1 MDSRRRLDMNA
12 LRSRRAQERA
22 AIILKYEQ
30 GRRGAALLEPEEED
44 DEGGCLVPDRLGF
57 LHEQKLP
64 QDSTPGAKRKQVR
77 RTQKWVKMI
86 KNHSKYHGSEKFQR
100 RIYKGIPA
108 QVRGKVWAVML
119 EVDKRKAQNPG
130 KYAVRLCSQ
139 PKGARAALAC
149 SGGWPLPLVPALQE
163 MKEQARLGATH
174 FHHIDS
180 AITWTFRNHLMFRE
194 RYRMNQQALF
204 HILMA
209 YSIYNPEVGYSQGLS
224 HVVALLLMYMPEEDS
239 FWALV
244 QLMENSK
251 HAMHGFYK
259 PNAPKLER
267 FQQHLGEIVHRVLP
281 SLEKHLEEEG
291 VCLEDSTA
299 HWYIQC
305 FLEGVSALGT
315 PCPGKLLPQCLA
327 LLSWWPVTELPQP
340 QQTQEGA
347 CCADQQALS
356 CVPFPLA
363 LRIWDIYILE
373 GEHVLTTMAYTA
385 LKIHQKRLLKM
396 PRDHLREF
404 LQVTL
409 KQAWSLSEDAVIR
422 QLRASMHE
430 LGKLQCLLPPE
441 AKAIERCSRP
451 LGQARVP
458 QKHVPVP
465 TGMKAKIAIQDTVA
479 VWEQTRGPAARAV
492 LIHPAESFGLRIA
505 VREGMEEEEEESC
518 EGSPEPLGLGSPVG
532 TAESPA
538 AASPT
543 ESPEYSR
550 RWGGLCQCAS
560 LPNLSRPEHREDNSS
575 DAGSREG
582 LWMWAPPRAS
592 EPPEPGPMQA
602 APAWGP
608 RLKTPLYRHGSP
620 THSGDSY
627 GLEPARA
634 SPGLGDQARVPSLA
648 RGLLASYSTGH
659 LDDGC
664 LLEEWPSTPF
674 VLPRLGNSLPC
685 VYTAPYTLD

>member
-1 MDSRRRLDMNA
+1 MDSRWRLDMNA

-22 AIILKYEQ
+22 ELINKYEQ
-30 GRRGAALLEPEEED
+30 GRRGAALLVPEEED

-64 QDSTPGAKRKQVR
+64 QDSTPGAKRKQEVR
-77 RTQKWVKMI
+77 RIQKWIKMI
-86 KNHSKYHGSEKFQR
+86 KNHSKYRGSDKFQR

-119 EVDKRKAQNPG
+119 EVDKRKAQNAG
-130 KYAVRLCSQ
+130 KYA
-139 PKGARAALAC
+139 
-149 SGGWPLPLVPALQE
+149 E
-163 MKEQARLGATH
+163 MKELARLGATH

-180 AITWTFRNHLMFRE
+180 AIAWTFRNHLMFRE
-194 RYRMNQQALF
+194 RYGMNQQALF

-209 YSIYNPEVGYSQGLS
+209 YSVYNPEVGYSQGLS
-224 HVVALLLMYMPEEDS
+224 HVVALLLMYMPEEDA

-244 QLMENSK
+244 QLMESRK

-259 PNAPKLER
+259 PNTPKLER
-267 FQQHLGEIVHRVLP
+267 FQQHLGLIVHRVLP
-281 SLEKHLEEEG
+281 SLEKHLEKEG
-291 VCLEDSTA
+291 VCLEDSTT

-305 FLEGVSALGT
+305 FLDG
-315 PCPGKLLPQCLA
+315 
-327 LLSWWPVTELPQP
+327 
-340 QQTQEGA
+340 
-347 CCADQQALS
+347 
-356 CVPFPLA
+356 VPFPLA

-373 GEHVLTTMAYTA
+373 GEHVLPAMAYTA
-385 LKIHQKRLLKM
+385 LKIHNKRLLKM

-422 QLRASMHE
+422 QLRASMRE

-441 AKAIERCSRP
+441 AKAIEQCSRP

-458 QKHVPVP
+458 QMHLPAP
-465 TGMKAKIAIQDTVA
+465 TAPKAKITIQDTVA
-479 VWEQTRGPAARAV
+479 VWEQTRGPATRAV
-492 LIHPAESFGLRIA
+492 MIRPPGSFGLRITK
-505 VREGMEEEEEESC
+505 REGMEEEESW

-532 TAESPA
+532 TAESPGS
-538 AASPT
+538 ASPM
-543 ESPEYSR
+543 ESPKCS

-560 LPNLSRPEHREDNSS
+560 LPNLSGPEHREDDSS

-582 LWMWAPPRAS
+582 LWMWAPPQAS

-602 APAWGP
+602 VPAWGP
-608 RLKTPLYRHGSP
+608 QLKTPPYWHGSP
-620 THSGDSY
+620 THSGESH

-634 SPGLGDQARVPSLA
+634 SPGMGDQARVPSLA
-648 RGLLASYSTGH
+648 RGLLTSYSVGH

-664 LLEEWPSTPF
+664 LLEERPSPAS
-674 VLPRLGNSLPC
+674 VLPRLGSSLPC
-685 VYTAPYTLD
+685 VFTASYALG